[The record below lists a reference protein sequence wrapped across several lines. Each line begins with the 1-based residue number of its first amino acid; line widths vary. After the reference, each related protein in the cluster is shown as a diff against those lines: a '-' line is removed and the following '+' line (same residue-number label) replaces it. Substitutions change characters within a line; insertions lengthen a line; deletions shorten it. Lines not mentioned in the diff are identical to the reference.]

1 MYIKTVEVVALGH
14 RRRTWFVYGLAV
26 HQKDGTDAVTCS
38 EPTSKQSNHYW
49 YKIVGKTKEYA
60 QMVLDLTLL
69 PVLCAK
75 GNKISRWKRV
85 G

>member
-60 QMVLDLTLL
+60 QMVLDLPCSLFYAPKATRFLD
-69 PVLCAK
+69 
-75 GNKISRWKRV
+75 GR